1 MSKIR
6 VVGIDIAKS
15 VFQVCVWMVD
25 GSVAWNRKI
34 SRQKLLD
41 TLRQF
46 ESGTLIA
53 MEACSTS
60 HFWGRTLNSM
70 GYNVKLIPAQHV
82 KAFVRSQK
90 NDANDALAICETA
103 CRPSIHFVP
112 VKTKEQQDIKALR
125 NTRQLMVEQRTALA
139 NQLRALLAESGLII
153 PVGIQHLQQQ
163 LPELIEDA
171 ANDLTSTLRRLL
183 YELREDMQALN
194 ERIIYLD
201 REIAALSSQQTVY
214 RHLLT
219 IPGVGPLIAAA
230 FISEVDAVQFS
241 SGRELSAWCGL
252 VPRQHSSGGK
262 QILSSVTKNGNRN
275 LRTLIIHGARSV
287 MRCMKNRDDSLGLWL
302 KRLEARRGFLKTTVA
317 LANKLTRIIWRILTD
332 GVDFNMN
339 KAFAES

>member
-1 MSKIR
+1 MNTIR

-25 GSVAWNRKI
+25 GSVAWNKKI
-34 SRQKLLD
+34 SRPKFLD

-46 ESGTLIA
+46 EPGTLIA

-60 HFWGRTLNSM
+60 HYWGRTLGAM
-70 GYNVKLIPAQHV
+70 GFSVKLIPTQHV

-103 CRPSIHFVP
+103 CRPGIHFVP
-112 VKTKEQQDIKALR
+112 IKTMEQLDIKALR

-139 NQLRALLAESGLII
+139 NQLRALLAEYGLII
-153 PVGIQHLQQQ
+153 PIGIQRLQQQ
-163 LPELIEDA
+163 LPEFIEDGS
-171 ANDLTSTLRRLL
+171 NDLTFTLRRLL
-183 YELREDMQALN
+183 SSLREDMQALN
-194 ERIIYLD
+194 ERVTCLD
-201 REIAALSSQQTVY
+201 KEIAELSSQQAAY

-230 FISEVDAVQFS
+230 FISEVDAAQFS

-262 QILSSVTKNGNRN
+262 QRLSSVTKNGNRS
-275 LRTLIIHGARSV
+275 LRTLERVYLCSAYFNRPTLGA
-287 MRCMKNRDDSLGLWL
+287 
-302 KRLEARRGFLKTTVA
+302 T
-317 LANKLTRIIWRILTD
+317 
-332 GVDFNMN
+332 
-339 KAFAES
+339 

>member
-1 MSKIR
+1 MNTIR

-15 VFQVCVWMVD
+15 VFQVCVWMID

-41 TLRQF
+41 TLHQF
-46 ESGTLIA
+46 EPGTLIA

-60 HFWGRTLNSM
+60 HYWGRTFSAM
-70 GYNVKLIPAQHV
+70 GFSIRLIPAQYV

-103 CRPSIHFVP
+103 CRPGIHFVP
-112 VKTKEQQDIKALR
+112 VKTTEQQDIKALR

-139 NQLRALLAESGLII
+139 NQLRSLLAEYGLII
-153 PVGIQHLQQQ
+153 PVGIQCLQQH
-163 LPELIEDA
+163 LSEFIEDTS
-171 ANDLTSTLRRLL
+171 NDLTFTLRRLISS
-183 YELREDMQALN
+183 LREDMQALN
-194 ERIIYLD
+194 ERISGLNS
-201 REIAALSSQQTVY
+201 EITALSSQQAAY

-219 IPGVGPLIAAA
+219 IQGVGPLIAAA

-262 QILSSVTKNGNRN
+262 QRLSSVTKNGNRS
-275 LRTLIIHGARSV
+275 LRTLVIHGARSV
-287 MRCMKNRDDSLGLWL
+287 MRCMKKRDDRLGLWL
-302 KRLEARRGFLKTTVA
+302 KKLEARRGFLKTTVA
-317 LANKLTRIIWRILTD
+317 LANKLTMIIWRVLTD
-332 GVDFNMN
+332 SVDFNIN
-339 KAFAES
+339 KAFAMS